1 MSIGE
6 YKAISPVFEDDIYD
20 AISLKTCVSK
30 RNTIGAPGEE
40 AMKQV
45 LAINEEYLKNLYFLK
60 GVNLMNKT
68 TKAKYDLATR
78 MLKVD
83 ISIDEVALMSGLTI
97 DEIEKLKAGIE
108 PEEIIDEAAFA
119 EKALKGKDK

>member
-1 MSIGE
+1 
-6 YKAISPVFEDDIYD
+6 
-20 AISLKTCVSK
+20 
-30 RNTIGAPGEE
+30 
-40 AMKQV
+40 
-45 LAINEEYLKNLYFLK
+45 
-60 GVNLMNKT
+60 MNKT

-108 PEEIIDEAAFA
+108 PEEIIDEVAFA
-119 EKALKGKDK
+119 EQALKGKDK

>member
-1 MSIGE
+1 
-6 YKAISPVFEDDIYD
+6 
-20 AISLKTCVSK
+20 
-30 RNTIGAPGEE
+30 
-40 AMKQV
+40 
-45 LAINEEYLKNLYFLK
+45 
-60 GVNLMNKT
+60 MNKT

-83 ISIDEVALMSGLTI
+83 ISADEVALMSGLTI

-108 PEEIIDEAAFA
+108 PEEIIDEVAFA

>member
-1 MSIGE
+1 
-6 YKAISPVFEDDIYD
+6 
-20 AISLKTCVSK
+20 
-30 RNTIGAPGEE
+30 
-40 AMKQV
+40 
-45 LAINEEYLKNLYFLK
+45 
-60 GVNLMNKT
+60 MNKT

-97 DEIEKLKAGIE
+97 DDIEKLKAGIE
-108 PEEIIDEAAFA
+108 PEEIIDEVAFA

>member
-1 MSIGE
+1 
-6 YKAISPVFEDDIYD
+6 
-20 AISLKTCVSK
+20 
-30 RNTIGAPGEE
+30 
-40 AMKQV
+40 
-45 LAINEEYLKNLYFLK
+45 
-60 GVNLMNKT
+60 MNKT

-83 ISIDEVALMSGLTI
+83 ISVDEVALMSGLTI

-108 PEEIIDEAAFA
+108 PEKIIDEAAFA

>member
-1 MSIGE
+1 MYNSIYFLYTFAFTYMME
-6 YKAISPVFEDDIYD
+6 F
-20 AISLKTCVSK
+20 L
-30 RNTIGAPGEE
+30 
-40 AMKQV
+40 Q
-45 LAINEEYLKNLYFLK
+45 LYFLK

>member
-1 MSIGE
+1 
-6 YKAISPVFEDDIYD
+6 
-20 AISLKTCVSK
+20 
-30 RNTIGAPGEE
+30 
-40 AMKQV
+40 
-45 LAINEEYLKNLYFLK
+45 
-60 GVNLMNKT
+60 MNKT

-83 ISIDEVALMSGLTI
+83 IYIDEVALMSGLTI

-108 PEEIIDEAAFA
+108 PEEIIDEVAFA

>member
-1 MSIGE
+1 M
-6 YKAISPVFEDDIYD
+6 
-20 AISLKTCVSK
+20 
-30 RNTIGAPGEE
+30 
-40 AMKQV
+40 
-45 LAINEEYLKNLYFLK
+45 K

-83 ISIDEVALMSGLTI
+83 ISIDEVALMSGLKI

-108 PEEIIDEAAFA
+108 PEEIIDEVAFA

>member
-1 MSIGE
+1 
-6 YKAISPVFEDDIYD
+6 
-20 AISLKTCVSK
+20 
-30 RNTIGAPGEE
+30 
-40 AMKQV
+40 
-45 LAINEEYLKNLYFLK
+45 
-60 GVNLMNKT
+60 MNKT

-83 ISIDEVALMSGLTI
+83 ISVDEVALMSGLTV

-108 PEEIIDEAAFA
+108 PEEIIDEAAFT

>member
-1 MSIGE
+1 
-6 YKAISPVFEDDIYD
+6 
-20 AISLKTCVSK
+20 
-30 RNTIGAPGEE
+30 
-40 AMKQV
+40 
-45 LAINEEYLKNLYFLK
+45 
-60 GVNLMNKT
+60 MNKT

-83 ISIDEVALMSGLTI
+83 ISIDEVALMSGLII

-108 PEEIIDEAAFA
+108 PEEIIDEVAFA

>member
-1 MSIGE
+1 
-6 YKAISPVFEDDIYD
+6 
-20 AISLKTCVSK
+20 
-30 RNTIGAPGEE
+30 
-40 AMKQV
+40 
-45 LAINEEYLKNLYFLK
+45 
-60 GVNLMNKT
+60 MNKT

-78 MLKVD
+78 MLKVN

-108 PEEIIDEAAFA
+108 PEEIIDEVAFA

>member
-1 MSIGE
+1 
-6 YKAISPVFEDDIYD
+6 
-20 AISLKTCVSK
+20 
-30 RNTIGAPGEE
+30 
-40 AMKQV
+40 
-45 LAINEEYLKNLYFLK
+45 
-60 GVNLMNKT
+60 MNKT

-108 PEEIIDEAAFA
+108 VAFA

>member
-1 MSIGE
+1 
-6 YKAISPVFEDDIYD
+6 
-20 AISLKTCVSK
+20 
-30 RNTIGAPGEE
+30 
-40 AMKQV
+40 
-45 LAINEEYLKNLYFLK
+45 
-60 GVNLMNKT
+60 MNKT

-83 ISIDEVALMSGLTI
+83 ISVDEV
-97 DEIEKLKAGIE
+97 AGIE

>member
-1 MSIGE
+1 
-6 YKAISPVFEDDIYD
+6 
-20 AISLKTCVSK
+20 
-30 RNTIGAPGEE
+30 
-40 AMKQV
+40 
-45 LAINEEYLKNLYFLK
+45 
-60 GVNLMNKT
+60 MNKT

-78 MLKVD
+78 RLKVD

-108 PEEIIDEAAFA
+108 PEEIIDEVAFA

>member
-1 MSIGE
+1 
-6 YKAISPVFEDDIYD
+6 
-20 AISLKTCVSK
+20 
-30 RNTIGAPGEE
+30 
-40 AMKQV
+40 
-45 LAINEEYLKNLYFLK
+45 
-60 GVNLMNKT
+60 MNKT

-83 ISIDEVALMSGLTI
+83 ISVDEVALMSGLTI

-108 PEEIIDEAAFA
+108 PEEIIDKAAFA

>member
-1 MSIGE
+1 
-6 YKAISPVFEDDIYD
+6 
-20 AISLKTCVSK
+20 
-30 RNTIGAPGEE
+30 
-40 AMKQV
+40 
-45 LAINEEYLKNLYFLK
+45 
-60 GVNLMNKT
+60 MNKT

-108 PEEIIDEAAFA
+108 PEEIIEEVAFA

>member
-1 MSIGE
+1 
-6 YKAISPVFEDDIYD
+6 
-20 AISLKTCVSK
+20 
-30 RNTIGAPGEE
+30 
-40 AMKQV
+40 
-45 LAINEEYLKNLYFLK
+45 
-60 GVNLMNKT
+60 MNKT

-108 PEEIIDEAAFA
+108 PEEIIDEAAFS

>member
-1 MSIGE
+1 
-6 YKAISPVFEDDIYD
+6 
-20 AISLKTCVSK
+20 
-30 RNTIGAPGEE
+30 
-40 AMKQV
+40 
-45 LAINEEYLKNLYFLK
+45 
-60 GVNLMNKT
+60 MNKT

-108 PEEIIDEAAFA
+108 PEEIIDEVAFA
-119 EKALKGKDK
+119 EKALKGKDKYYASQTESDRCFSVSQSS

>member
-1 MSIGE
+1 
-6 YKAISPVFEDDIYD
+6 
-20 AISLKTCVSK
+20 
-30 RNTIGAPGEE
+30 
-40 AMKQV
+40 
-45 LAINEEYLKNLYFLK
+45 
-60 GVNLMNKT
+60 MNKT

-108 PEEIIDEAAFA
+108 PEEIIDEVAFA
-119 EKALKGKDK
+119 QKALKGKDK

>member
-1 MSIGE
+1 
-6 YKAISPVFEDDIYD
+6 
-20 AISLKTCVSK
+20 
-30 RNTIGAPGEE
+30 
-40 AMKQV
+40 
-45 LAINEEYLKNLYFLK
+45 
-60 GVNLMNKT
+60 MNKT

-119 EKALKGKDK
+119 KKALKGKDK

>member
-1 MSIGE
+1 
-6 YKAISPVFEDDIYD
+6 
-20 AISLKTCVSK
+20 
-30 RNTIGAPGEE
+30 
-40 AMKQV
+40 MK
-45 LAINEEYLKNLYFLK
+45 
-60 GVNLMNKT
+60 KT

-108 PEEIIDEAAFA
+108 PEEIIDEVAFA

>member
-1 MSIGE
+1 
-6 YKAISPVFEDDIYD
+6 
-20 AISLKTCVSK
+20 
-30 RNTIGAPGEE
+30 
-40 AMKQV
+40 
-45 LAINEEYLKNLYFLK
+45 
-60 GVNLMNKT
+60 MNKT

-108 PEEIIDEAAFA
+108 PEEIIDVAAFA

>member
-1 MSIGE
+1 
-6 YKAISPVFEDDIYD
+6 
-20 AISLKTCVSK
+20 
-30 RNTIGAPGEE
+30 
-40 AMKQV
+40 
-45 LAINEEYLKNLYFLK
+45 
-60 GVNLMNKT
+60 MNKT

-108 PEEIIDEAAFA
+108 SEEIIDEVAFA

>member
-1 MSIGE
+1 
-6 YKAISPVFEDDIYD
+6 
-20 AISLKTCVSK
+20 
-30 RNTIGAPGEE
+30 
-40 AMKQV
+40 
-45 LAINEEYLKNLYFLK
+45 
-60 GVNLMNKT
+60 MNKT

-97 DEIEKLKAGIE
+97 DEIEKLKACIE
-108 PEEIIDEAAFA
+108 PEEIIDEVAFA

>member
-1 MSIGE
+1 M
-6 YKAISPVFEDDIYD
+6 
-20 AISLKTCVSK
+20 
-30 RNTIGAPGEE
+30 
-40 AMKQV
+40 
-45 LAINEEYLKNLYFLK
+45 K
-60 GVNLMNKT
+60 GVNLTNKT

-108 PEEIIDEAAFA
+108 PEEIIDEVAFA

>member
-1 MSIGE
+1 
-6 YKAISPVFEDDIYD
+6 
-20 AISLKTCVSK
+20 
-30 RNTIGAPGEE
+30 
-40 AMKQV
+40 
-45 LAINEEYLKNLYFLK
+45 
-60 GVNLMNKT
+60 MNKT

-97 DEIEKLKAGIE
+97 EEIEKLKAGIE
-108 PEEIIDEAAFA
+108 PEEIIDEVAFA

>member
-1 MSIGE
+1 
-6 YKAISPVFEDDIYD
+6 
-20 AISLKTCVSK
+20 
-30 RNTIGAPGEE
+30 
-40 AMKQV
+40 
-45 LAINEEYLKNLYFLK
+45 
-60 GVNLMNKT
+60 MNKT

-83 ISIDEVALMSGLTI
+83 ISVDEVALMSGLTI

-119 EKALKGKDK
+119 ENALKGKDK

>member
-1 MSIGE
+1 
-6 YKAISPVFEDDIYD
+6 
-20 AISLKTCVSK
+20 
-30 RNTIGAPGEE
+30 
-40 AMKQV
+40 
-45 LAINEEYLKNLYFLK
+45 
-60 GVNLMNKT
+60 MNKT

-108 PEEIIDEAAFA
+108 PEDIIDEGAFA
-119 EKALKGKDK
+119 EKALKGKVK

>member
-1 MSIGE
+1 
-6 YKAISPVFEDDIYD
+6 
-20 AISLKTCVSK
+20 
-30 RNTIGAPGEE
+30 
-40 AMKQV
+40 
-45 LAINEEYLKNLYFLK
+45 
-60 GVNLMNKT
+60 MNKT

-83 ISIDEVALMSGLTI
+83 ISVDEVALMSGLTI
-97 DEIEKLKAGIE
+97 DEIEKLKACIE

>member
-1 MSIGE
+1 M
-6 YKAISPVFEDDIYD
+6 
-20 AISLKTCVSK
+20 
-30 RNTIGAPGEE
+30 
-40 AMKQV
+40 
-45 LAINEEYLKNLYFLK
+45 K
-60 GVNLMNKT
+60 GVNKT

-108 PEEIIDEAAFA
+108 PEEIIDEVAFA

>member
-1 MSIGE
+1 
-6 YKAISPVFEDDIYD
+6 
-20 AISLKTCVSK
+20 
-30 RNTIGAPGEE
+30 
-40 AMKQV
+40 
-45 LAINEEYLKNLYFLK
+45 
-60 GVNLMNKT
+60 MNKT

-108 PEEIIDEAAFA
+108 PEEIIDEVAFA
-119 EKALKGKDK
+119 EKDLKGKDK